1 MLAHH
6 PVVGC
11 CCSAVD
17 VVHLHV
23 ALVVVVVV
31 PLVLDDER
39 CAGLKLVDGD
49 GRARCQCCC

>member
-23 ALVVVVVV
+23 GFVVVV

-39 CAGLKLVDGD
+39 SAGLKLIDGD